1 MKNKLI
7 YIFIIFSLLSTV
19 IASSYALTLRK
30 ENKRLINENLATY
43 PEIYNY
49 LDSVT
54 FSTFKKKINNDDTFI
69 IYFSRPTCTDCNL
82 FDPQLIELIGSNSN
96 YSQIIYLNLAKL
108 RTNEED
114 WSDFKKTYN
123 IIYTPTIAKYEDGK
137 LISKIEWTPE
147 KGINM
152 NDVSIWLSKNF

>member
-1 MKNKLI
+1 M
-7 YIFIIFSLLSTV
+7 
-19 IASSYALTLRK
+19 
-30 ENKRLINENLATY
+30 
-43 PEIYNY
+43 
-49 LDSVT
+49 
-54 FSTFKKKINNDDTFI
+54 
-69 IYFSRPTCTDCNL
+69 